1 MDLKTLK
8 TLSAINNGV
17 VLKAGKEITTIS
29 PAENLL
35 AIHHTPSDIDF
46 AIYDLN
52 GFLSVL
58 SLTSEKRE
66 IKVSGRSMEI
76 RDGKT
81 KLKYF
86 GSSPDLIVTPPED
99 VSALTDAEYSNTF
112 NISAEQFKQ
121 LMVAASVMNARSI
134 VFTCD
139 GDTVVLTTEGDYSDA
154 NSYETEFD
162 CTSGE
167 KCVAK
172 LDRSTIKIPTD
183 CDYTVSIGERAI
195 RFESEDTDFYIVR
208 AEI

>member
-1 MDLKTLK
+1 MNLKTLK
-8 TLSAINNGV
+8 TLSAINNGI
-17 VLKAGKEITTIS
+17 VLKAGQAITTIS

-35 AIHHTPSDIDF
+35 AMHHTPSDIDF

-66 IKVSGRSMEI
+66 IKVNGRSMEI

-99 VSALTDAEYSNTF
+99 VSGLTEAEYTNEFTV
-112 NISAEQFKQ
+112 SAEQFKQ
-121 LMVAASVMNARSI
+121 LMVAASVMNAKSI
-134 VFTCD
+134 VFNCNGNSVT
-139 GDTVVLTTEGDYSDA
+139 LTTEGDYSDA

-162 CTSGE
+162 CESGE

-183 CDYTVSIGERAI
+183 CDYKIAIGERAI
-195 RFESEDTDFYIVR
+195 RFESEDTDFYVVR
-208 AEI
+208 AE